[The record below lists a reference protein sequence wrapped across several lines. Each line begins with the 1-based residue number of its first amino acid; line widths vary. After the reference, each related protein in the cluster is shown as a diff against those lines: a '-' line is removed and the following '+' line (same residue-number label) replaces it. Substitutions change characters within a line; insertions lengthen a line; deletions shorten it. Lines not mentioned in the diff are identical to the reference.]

1 MYFVV
6 SILTPPSPFL
16 TFISSPTSSFLLFDI
31 FRKGNWQDGDCFSLF
46 HCPHGSFRNNAC
58 ILHSKHDEEGYIYPN
73 MYIYIYVLL
82 HGHTKKIKPQ
92 WEESNDR
99 VEKNNKNRGMKEKK
113 KVDKKDTEK
122 DEKSLRI
129 LD

>member
-1 MYFVV
+1 MYV
-6 SILTPPSPFL
+6 
-16 TFISSPTSSFLLFDI
+16 
-31 FRKGNWQDGDCFSLF
+31 
-46 HCPHGSFRNNAC
+46 
-58 ILHSKHDEEGYIYPN
+58 
-73 MYIYIYVLL
+73 YIYVLL
-82 HGHTKKIKPQ
+82 YRHTKKIKPQ

-99 VEKNNKNRGMKEKK
+99 VEKKNNKNRGMKEK

>member
-1 MYFVV
+1 MYCYTGT
-6 SILTPPSPFL
+6 L
-16 TFISSPTSSFLLFDI
+16 
-31 FRKGNWQDGDCFSLF
+31 
-46 HCPHGSFRNNAC
+46 
-58 ILHSKHDEEGYIYPN
+58 
-73 MYIYIYVLL
+73 
-82 HGHTKKIKPQ
+82 KKIKPQ